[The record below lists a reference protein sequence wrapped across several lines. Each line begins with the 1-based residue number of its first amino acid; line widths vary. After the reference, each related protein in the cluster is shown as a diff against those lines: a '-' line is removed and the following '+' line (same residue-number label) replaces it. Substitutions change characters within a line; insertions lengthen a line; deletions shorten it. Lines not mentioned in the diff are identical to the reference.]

1 MIVSTIS
8 CKYVRKN
15 GLRFEGEY
23 YLNSNSYLS
32 MQIEKHSNS
41 TRTLESIAMVFNP
54 PVFKRQ
60 FCRNTANS
68 VQYFQSSDVPNAE
81 ERSSVYIFKGQANAL
96 NLLVQEG
103 DILVTGFGSIGNTK
117 IVSRLQDG
125 VCYANNV
132 CRVRVSD
139 AVERNVVY
147 AFLSSK
153 YGYAQLNKH
162 ASGSVVRY
170 IEAPGIKKVL
180 IPSFEQSFCEHI
192 SKLISESVKLRVE
205 AIDALEASHKII
217 ETNIRDLTDSQR
229 NAVSIRSIINSHNK
243 RFEGSYYIS
252 HNRQLY
258 DHILLCFECTLLK
271 DYTEKIFRPG
281 IFKRNYVENGVTFL
295 GGADIMLAIPS
306 SDKKLS
312 YRQVEKMPELKVNK
326 GWILATCGGTIG
338 NTIYVDDQ
346 IAKCVISQHV
356 MRIVPKEDFSKEY
369 LFAFL
374 SSSIGHDL
382 ISMFTYGAVIPQVE
396 PHHLELIPIPKIEHT
411 NEKVIEDLVN
421 DYNYK
426 LDKSK
431 ALELEAIRLVEVEIE
446 KWNTHYDSL

>member
-8 CKYVRKN
+8 SKYVREN

-23 YLNSNSYLS
+23 YLNRNSYLS
-32 MQIEKHSNS
+32 MQIEKHSKRI
-41 TRTLESIAMVFNP
+41 RTLESVATVFNP

-60 FCRNTANS
+60 FCCNTFNS
-68 VQYFQSSDVPNAE
+68 VPYFQSSDVPNAE
-81 ERSSVYIFKGQANAL
+81 ERSSTFVYKGQAESL
-96 NLLVQEG
+96 NLLVKEG

-117 IVSRLQDG
+117 IVSKFQDG
-125 VCYANNV
+125 SCYANNV
-132 CRVRVSD
+132 CRIRITD
-139 AVERNVVY
+139 TVERDVVY

-153 YGYAQLNKH
+153 YGFAQLNKH

-180 IPSFEQSFCEHI
+180 IPSFETAFSDKV
-192 SKLISESVKLRVE
+192 SLLISDAVRLRVE
-205 AIDALEASHKII
+205 AIEALEKSHQII
-217 ETNIRDLTDSQR
+217 EGAIKKVPETRR
-229 NAVSIRSIINSHNK
+229 NSVSIRSIFNSHNK

-258 DHILLCFECTLLK
+258 DHIQSHFECDLLK
-271 DYTEKIFRPG
+271 DCTEKIFRPG
-281 IFKRNYVENGVTFL
+281 IFKRNYVQNGVTFL

-312 YRQVEKMPELKVNK
+312 YKQVESMPELKVNK

-346 IAKCVISQHV
+346 IAQCVISQHV
-356 MRIVPKEDFSKEY
+356 MRIVPKETASKEY

-374 SSSIGHDL
+374 SSSIGHEL
-382 ISMFTYGAVIPQVE
+382 ITMFTYGAVIPQVE
-396 PHHLELIPIPKIEHT
+396 PHHLGLIPIPKISKEDEMSIKGLI
-411 NEKVIEDLVN
+411 NE
-421 DYNYK
+421 YAFK
-426 LDKSK
+426 LDRSK
-431 ALELEAIRLVEVEIE
+431 ALELEAIKLVETEIE
-446 KWNTHYDSL
+446 QWNKN